1 MLEPYPGT
9 RTVPAGDANIV
20 ADEADTMVQANFSK
34 DLPKAQKGQTVTTRP
49 DRHSSYTWLQL

>member
-20 ADEADTMVQANFSK
+20 AEEADTMVQANFNK
-34 DLPKAQKGQTVTTRP
+34 DLPKAQKGRQ
-49 DRHSSYTWLQL
+49 